1 MLLSLCLRFLKQSR
15 GNLLRLFCL
24 CSNQTESL
32 SGMETRTAGLIVKN
46 NPTVRVSQLVKVLKE
61 YLIGCSVAATVAE
74 TWVGEGA
81 ECELL
86 TAFTGQGWQ
95 TGEIRIRFE
104 FVPNVLDM
112 PELTPTDTDSYPDQ
126 Q

>member
-1 MLLSLCLRFLKQSR
+1 MNRFEPSDDDVVSIDP
-15 GNLLRLFCL
+15 NL
-24 CSNQTESL
+24 N
-32 SGMETRTAGLIVKN
+32 IVKN

-61 YLIGCSVAATVAE
+61 YLTNYSVPATVAE
-74 TWVGEGA
+74 TWLGEGA

-95 TGEIRIRFE
+95 TGKIRIRFE
-104 FVPNVLDM
+104 FVPDVLDI
-112 PELTPTDTDSYPDQ
+112 PELTPTDTDPYPDQ

>member
-1 MLLSLCLRFLKQSR
+1 MNRFEPSDDDVVSIDP
-15 GNLLRLFCL
+15 NL
-24 CSNQTESL
+24 N
-32 SGMETRTAGLIVKN
+32 IVKN
-46 NPTVRVSQLVKVLKE
+46 NPTVRVSQLVKMLKA
-61 YLIGCSVAATVAE
+61 YLSSSIPEGVAH
-74 TWVGEGA
+74 TWVGEGV

-95 TGEIRIRFE
+95 TGKIRIRFE
-104 FVPNVLDM
+104 FVPDVLDM